1 MNQTAELLEH
11 LAAQMADIRS
21 RLEQLRSAHAKS
33 AALKQA
39 VELERNL
46 SCQISDAKARLAK
59 HEDIEPK
66 NLADSIDKG
75 MKQMIAIINSDDR
88 SASS

>member
-1 MNQTAELLEH
+1 MNQTAELLER
-11 LAAQMADIRS
+11 LAAQMADIRG
-21 RLEQLRSAHAKS
+21 RLEQLQSVYAKS

-59 HEDIEPK
+59 HEDIEPRF
-66 NLADSIDKG
+66 LPT
-75 MKQMIAIINSDDR
+75 R
-88 SASS
+88 STRE

>member
-33 AALKQA
+33 AALKQT

-46 SCQISDAKARLAK
+46 SRQISDAKARLAK
-59 HEDIEPK
+59 HEDIEAK
-66 NLADSIDKG
+66 SLADSIDNG
-75 MKQMIAIINSDDR
+75 MQQMIAIISSDDR